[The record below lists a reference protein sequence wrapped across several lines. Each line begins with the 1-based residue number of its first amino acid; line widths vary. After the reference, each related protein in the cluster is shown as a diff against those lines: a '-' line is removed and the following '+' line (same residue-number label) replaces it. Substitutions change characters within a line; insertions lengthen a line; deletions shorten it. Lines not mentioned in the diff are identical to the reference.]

1 LVIPQALGL
10 TVEMLPGK
18 GPHFPSPLETPSDID
33 SKLNKKVDV
42 YKELGYVFDAITMTR
57 KALKGRVPLIGF
69 IGAPWTLMA
78 YMIEGGGS
86 TTLSKSKTWLFKYP
100 EESKRLLQIITD
112 VAVEFLAGQIKAGA
126 QVCGGISAHTF
137 YL

>member
-1 LVIPQALGL
+1 MVP
-10 TVEMLPGK
+10 TK

-33 SKLNKKVDV
+33 NKLNKKVDV

-57 KALKGRVPLIGF
+57 KALEGRVPLIGF

-86 TTLSKSKTWLFKYP
+86 QTLSKAKTWIFKYP

-112 VAVEFLAGQIKAGA
+112 VAVDFLVGQIKAGA
-126 QVCGGISAHTF
+126 QVMYIISVRRPHIHF
-137 YL
+137 IKSF

>member
-1 LVIPQALGL
+1 MI
-10 TVEMLPGK
+10 PGK
-18 GPHFPSPLETPSDID
+18 GPHFPSPLEVPEDID

-57 KALKGRVPLIGF
+57 KELKGRVPLIGF

-86 TTLSKSKTWLFKYP
+86 NNLSKSKTWLFKYP
-100 EESKRLLQIITD
+100 EESKRLLKIITD
-112 VAVEFLAGQIKAGA
+112 IAVDFLIGQIKAGA
-126 QVCGGISAHTF
+126 QVMINKNNIIYIF
-137 YL
+137 LFLIKII